1 MATCTL
7 FVIFLQEFSDSI
19 KRFQGDCDSAK
30 LSQGISLLA
39 LLLLNMALISWYSR
53 DGNMF
58 TDKLK
63 HFHSLCC
70 LFLLTALGSSSK
82 NLEYSV
88 AEEGASKVMIVY
100 LYVSFFTDLH
110 FPLVKAMSLHLI
122 DMPDR
127 LLNFCHGVL

>member
-1 MATCTL
+1 
-7 FVIFLQEFSDSI
+7 
-19 KRFQGDCDSAK
+19 
-30 LSQGISLLA
+30 
-39 LLLLNMALISWYSR
+39 
-53 DGNMF
+53 MF

-63 HFHSLCC
+63 HFPSLCC

-88 AEEGASKVMIVY
+88 VEEGASKVMIVY
-100 LYVSFFTDLH
+100 LYVSSFTDLQ